1 MGFDITGHASLGE
14 AFATRV
20 ALEPERTALT
30 FYRGSAGAAHE
41 SLTYRELGRR
51 VGLRAA
57 ELADRLAP
65 GDRLLIAL
73 PTCPELV
80 ELYLA
85 CLSAG
90 VVAVPAPPVTA
101 SSSAGQRVAAMARDC
116 RPALVVTTAGDVDT
130 VVERLHGEGLDD
142 IPVEAAMP
150 VGAGEGSLMLFRGR
164 GVGRD
169 TLAVLQYSSGSTGT
183 PKGVMLAHGNVQ
195 ANLAGLNT
203 VVGLGGEDSFGTWLP
218 LHHDFGLFVQ
228 LSFALFYGAP
238 TVLMPPSDFA
248 RRPLEWLRMMDSF
261 GTTATSAPNFA
272 YDLVTRL
279 VTDEQLEGLDLSRL
293 RFVCNGSEPIHA
305 PTMAAFAKRFASVG
319 LRPEALTSGYG
330 MAEVTVYVS
339 NTPLPQQQTVLVADP
354 HRLLDADRPELVA
367 TTGGGGR
374 EIVGVGTP
382 EVVESRIV
390 DPQTLEVLPDGAIG
404 EVWVSG
410 ASVGRGYW
418 GKPELSDEVFR
429 ARPAG
434 GDGTGPTWLRTGDLG
449 GFVDGELFIT
459 GRLKEVLIVNGRN
472 LYPQDL
478 EHEARTTHPALT
490 GFVGAAFS
498 VEAPDERVVLVHEV
512 DPKVSADELPGI
524 AAAVSRRLA
533 ASFGV
538 PARNVLLVR
547 RGQVRRTTSGKIER
561 GTMRRR
567 FLAGRIEVLHAE
579 LEPEVRQ
586 LVETAV
592 GAP

>member
-1 MGFDITGHASLGE
+1 MGFDITGYPNLGE
-14 AFATRV
+14 ALAARV
-20 ALEPERTALT
+20 ALQPEQTAVT
-30 FYRGSAGAAHE
+30 FHRGSTAAAHE

-57 ELADRLAP
+57 ALAARMEV

-73 PTCPELV
+73 PTCPEFV

-85 CLSAG
+85 CLTVG
-90 VVAVPAPPVTA
+90 VVAVPSPPVTA
-101 SSSAGQRVAAMARDC
+101 SSSAAKRVAAMAKDC
-116 RPALVVTTAGDVDT
+116 RPALVITTEGDVDT
-130 VVERLHGEGLDD
+130 VAERLRHEELDGV
-142 IPVEAAMP
+142 PVEATVP
-150 VGAGEGSLMLFRGR
+150 VGEGEADPTFLHGR
-164 GVGRD
+164 TVDGD
-169 TLAVLQYSSGSTGT
+169 TLAVLQYSSGSTGA
-183 PKGVMLAHGNVQ
+183 PKGVMLAHRNIQ

-203 VVGLGGEDSFGTWLP
+203 IVGLGHDDAFAAWLP

-228 LSFALFYGAP
+228 LTFALFYGAP
-238 TVLMPPSDFA
+238 TVLMAPSDFA
-248 RRPLEWLRMMDSF
+248 RRPLEWLRMMDEF
-261 GTTATSAPNFA
+261 RTTATSAPNFA
-272 YDLVTRL
+272 YELATRL
-279 VTDEQLEGLDLSRL
+279 ITDEQMAGLDLSRL

-305 PTMAAFAKRFASVG
+305 PTMAAFAKRFAAVG

-339 NTPLPQQQTVLVADP
+339 NTPLPEPQTVIVADAN
-354 HRLLDADRPELVA
+354 RLHDADRPALVA
-367 TTGGGGR
+367 TAGGEGR
-374 EIVGVGTP
+374 EVVGVGTP
-382 EVVESRIV
+382 RILESRIV
-390 DPQTLEVLPDGAIG
+390 DPLTRQVLPEGSIG
-404 EVWVSG
+404 EVWLSG
-410 ASVGRGYW
+410 PSVADGYW
-418 GKPELSDEVFR
+418 EKPELNDEVFR

-434 GDGTGPTWLRTGDLG
+434 DDGTGPVWLRTGDLG

-478 EHEARTTHPALT
+478 EHEARSTHQALT

-512 DPKVSADELPGI
+512 GPRVPAEDLPGI
-524 AAAVSRRLA
+524 ATAVSRRLA

-538 PARNVLLVR
+538 PVRNVLLVR

-561 GTMRRR
+561 GTMRRS
-567 FLAGRIEVLHAE
+567 FLAGGIETLHAE
-579 LEPEVRQ
+579 LEPEVRR
-586 LVETAV
+586 LVGTAV